1 MSGSPPPRP
10 APSGVVPRLPF
21 LPGIKAVLFDIYGT
35 LLISE
40 AGESHPDPRIRTA
53 IEAAHAASGLPFP
66 EVDIR
71 EIHAALHPAL
81 APAEIE
87 ELALRHELACNPTA
101 EMPGAAGTLRA
112 LHRRG
117 FTLGL
122 ISNAQFY
129 TLPVLEENL
138 HAPLEALGIDPGLV
152 VFSYQLLRAKPDPSL
167 FKAARALLAG
177 RGIAPAAVLYLG
189 NDVRNDI
196 DPARAAGFRTAL
208 FAGDACSL
216 RLRGRSPQ
224 DCGADAVLT
233 ELCQLLQ
240 ITGGES

>member
-1 MSGSPPPRP
+1 MSGGPTPQP
-10 APSGVVPRLPF
+10 ASSGVVPRLPF

-35 LLISE
+35 LLISG

-53 IEAAHAASGLPFP
+53 IEAAHAASGLAFP

-71 EIHAALHPAL
+71 EIHAALNPAL
-81 APAEIE
+81 APGEIE
-87 ELALRHELACNPTA
+87 ELALRHELTCNPTA
-101 EMPGAAGTLRA
+101 EMPGAAGTLRE

-122 ISNAQFY
+122 ISNAQFF
-129 TLPVLEENL
+129 TLPVLEGHL
-138 HAPLEALGIDPGLV
+138 HAPLEALGIDPELV
-152 VFSYQLLRAKPDPSL
+152 VFSYHLLRAKPDPFL
-167 FKAARALLAG
+167 FKAARDLLAG

-208 FAGDACSL
+208 FAGDARSL
-216 RLRGRSPQ
+216 RLRGRLPE
-224 DCGADAVLT
+224 DCRADAILT
-233 ELCQLLQ
+233 ELRQLLQ
-240 ITGGES
+240 IVGGES